1 MRSWLGFPNDRRVFP
16 TVAKTFVGLRSDLG
30 LGIRQVCANLGTR
43 DCAFQRK
50 AETVTAKTESAAHNS
65 HQIGRGDLIVD
76 MASAPLTNNNNNSN
90 DNNRQNVA
98 VLVMVM
104 VMVMVQV

>member
-1 MRSWLGFPNDRRVFP
+1 VCKPWNKRR
-16 TVAKTFVGLRSDLG
+16 
-30 LGIRQVCANLGTR
+30 
-43 DCAFQRK
+43 AFKRK
-50 AETVTAKTESAAHNS
+50 AETVTAQTESAAHNS
-65 HQIGRGDLIVD
+65 HRIGRGDLIVD

-104 VMVMVQV
+104 VMVMVMVQV